1 MQKSEENLYSL
12 LKNLKILSGSSNTIM
27 ISSGEIGKKM
37 GISQQSASRL
47 ILKAVDE
54 GFIKRDL
61 TARRQH
67 LVITER
73 GIGILMQE
81 FSELSTMLGAQETTK
96 ITGYVQSGLGEGRY
110 YISRKPYI
118 VQFQEKLGFIPFLG
132 TLNLRIDNK
141 SEVALRKIRSMNGI
155 KIEGFKTEDRT
166 FGGVKAF
173 HSTIE
178 GIKAALIFP
187 ERSVYSN
194 IIEVISSEF
203 LREKLGLQDGSSV
216 EIEVKLL

>member
-1 MQKSEENLYSL
+1 MQTSEENLYSL
-12 LKNLKILSGSSNTIM
+12 LKNLKILSGTSNAIM

-47 ILKAVDE
+47 ILRAVE
-54 GFIKRDL
+54 AGVIKRDL

-67 LVITER
+67 LVITDK
-73 GIGILMQE
+73 GIDMLMQE
-81 FSELSTMLGAQETTK
+81 YSELSTMLGAQETTK

-132 TLNLRIDNK
+132 TLNLRIDSR

-166 FGGVKAF
+166 FGAVKAF
-173 HSTIE
+173 HATVKDIR
-178 GIKAALIFP
+178 AALIFP

-203 LREKLGLQDGSSV
+203 LRDKLGLQDGSSV

>member
-47 ILKAVDE
+47 ILKAVEE

>member
-203 LREKLGLQDGSSV
+203 LREKLGLQDGSPV